1 MIPLSEISSVAFIG
15 SGKVA
20 QVLSGIFYKNG
31 INISGISSRNELTG
45 KALANQVQSEFVE
58 DFTRLTADLIVV
70 SVNDDSVKT
79 LVEQIKPTQKVVFTA
94 GAIDLKS
101 INHPNCAVFYPLQT
115 FTKGKN
121 VSSNEIPILL
131 ETNEL
136 SFGKQLE
143 SFCSKLGF
151 SFQYCDSE
159 QRKQYHLSAVFLN
172 NFINHLVY
180 VSKTEL
186 EEKGLNWKLLLPLL
200 KETCE
205 KLLHSDLYE
214 GQTGPARRGDLSVI
228 QEHQKM
234 LSGKHLEIYNVI
246 TSSILETYKND

>member
-1 MIPLSEISSVAFIG
+1 MIPSTEISSVAFIG

-20 QVLSGIFYKNG
+20 FVLSTIFHEKGIR
-31 INISGISSRNELTG
+31 ISGISSRNELTG
-45 KALANQVQSEFVE
+45 KVIVDKFQSEFVE
-58 DFTRLTADLIVV
+58 DFTSLKADLIVV
-70 SVNDDSVKT
+70 SINDDAVKNV
-79 LVEQIKPTQKVVFTA
+79 VEQIIPSQKVVFTA

-101 INHPNCAVFYPLQT
+101 INHPNCGVFYPLQT

-121 VSSNEIPILL
+121 LRSNEIPILL
-131 ETNEL
+131 ETKEL
-136 SFGKQLE
+136 DFRQQLE
-143 SFCSKLGF
+143 SFCSKLRF
-151 SFQYCDSE
+151 SFQYCNSE

-172 NFINHLVY
+172 NFINHLAY

-186 EEKGLNWKLLLPLL
+186 EEKGLKWELLQPLL
-200 KETCE
+200 KETCD
-205 KLLHSDLYE
+205 KLLYSDLYE

-246 TSSILETYKND
+246 TSSILDTYKK

>member
-1 MIPLSEISSVAFIG
+1 MIQSSEISSVAFIG

-20 QVLSGIFYKNG
+20 YVLSTLFYENG
-31 INISGISSRNELTG
+31 IRIFGISSRNTVTG
-45 KALANQVQSEFVE
+45 KTLANQVQSKFVE
-58 DFTRLTADLIVV
+58 DFTLLNADLIVV

-79 LVEQIKPTQKVVFTA
+79 LVEQINPTQKVVFTA
-94 GAIDLKS
+94 GGIDLKR
-101 INHPNCAVFYPLQT
+101 INHPNCGVFYLLQT
-115 FTKGKN
+115 FTKGKSLK
-121 VSSNEIPILL
+121 SSEIPILL
-131 ETNEL
+131 ETKDVDFRN
-136 SFGKQLE
+136 QLE

-159 QRKQYHLSAVFLN
+159 QRKQFHLSAVFLN
-172 NFINHLVY
+172 NFINHLAY

-186 EEKGLNWKLLLPLL
+186 EEKGLNWELLLPLL
-200 KETCE
+200 KETFD
-205 KLLHSDLYE
+205 KLLFSDLYE
-214 GQTGPARRGDLSVI
+214 GQTGPARRRDLSVI

>member
-1 MIPLSEISSVAFIG
+1 MIPSTEISSVAFIG

-58 DFTRLTADLIVV
+58 DFTLLRADLILA

-79 LVEQIKPTQKVVFTA
+79 IVEQTNPAQKVVFTA
-94 GAIDLKS
+94 GAIDLNS
-101 INHPNCAVFYPLQT
+101 INHPNCGVFYPLQT
-115 FTKGKN
+115 FTEGKKLR
-121 VSSNEIPILL
+121 SNEIPILL

-136 SFGKQLE
+136 NFGKQLE

-151 SFQYCDSE
+151 NFQYCNSE

-172 NFINHLVY
+172 NFINHLAY
-180 VSKTEL
+180 VSKIEL
-186 EEKGLNWKLLLPLL
+186 EEKGLNLELLLPLL
-200 KETCE
+200 KETCD
-205 KLLHSDLYE
+205 KLLYSDLYE

-246 TSSILETYKND
+246 TSSILDTYKK

>member
-1 MIPLSEISSVAFIG
+1 MIPSSEISSVAFVG

-20 QVLSGIFYKNG
+20 YVLSTIFYQNG
-31 INISGISSRNELTG
+31 IRISGVSSRNELTG
-45 KALANQVQSEFVE
+45 KALANHVQSEFVE
-58 DFTRLTADLIVV
+58 DFTLLKADLMVV
-70 SVNDDSVKT
+70 SVNDDVVESM
-79 LVEQIKPTQKVVFTA
+79 VEQFNPTQKVVFTA

-101 INHPNCAVFYPLQT
+101 INHSNCGVFYPLQT
-115 FTKGKN
+115 FTEGKSLN
-121 VSSNEIPILL
+121 KNKIPILL
-131 ETNEL
+131 ETKDLDFRN
-136 SFGKQLE
+136 QLE

-172 NFINHLVY
+172 NFINHLAY

-186 EEKGLNWKLLLPLL
+186 EENELNWKLLMPLL
-200 KETCE
+200 NETCD
-205 KLLHSDLYE
+205 KLITSDLYE
-214 GQTGPARRGDLSVI
+214 GQTGPARRGDMIVI

-246 TSSILETYKND
+246 TSSILDTYKK